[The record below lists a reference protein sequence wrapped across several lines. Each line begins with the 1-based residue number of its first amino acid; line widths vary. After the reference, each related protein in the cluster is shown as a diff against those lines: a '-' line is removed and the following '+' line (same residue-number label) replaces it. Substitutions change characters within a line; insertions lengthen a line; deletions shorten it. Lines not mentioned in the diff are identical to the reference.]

1 MKKFLSFI
9 MGMGLVLSLGMAY
22 AEEGAGG
29 IVYPSEKMIRDD
41 DLPRLNL
48 DQDRATVNQ
57 LPAVPGREGSA
68 AGGVRQEPKSTDTD
82 IEQSKEPVEKIPA
95 VPGEEGTGAGEA
107 GKIPEKSGY

>member
-1 MKKFLSFI
+1 MKKFLYFI

-29 IVYPSEKMIRDD
+29 IEYPSEKMIRDD

-57 LPAVPGREGSA
+57 MPAGSGTEGSA
-68 AGGVRQEPKSTDTD
+68 AGGVSAEPQSSDTG
-82 IEQSKEPVEKIPA
+82 IEQSKEPVEKSPA
-95 VPGEEGTGAGEA
+95 LPGEEGTG
-107 GKIPEKSGY
+107 KVPERYGY

>member
-22 AEEGAGG
+22 AEEGSSG
-29 IVYPSEKMIRDD
+29 IEYPSDKMIRDD

-57 LPAVPGREGSA
+57 MPAVPGREGSA
-68 AGGVRQEPKSTDTD
+68 AGGVREEPAGTSTE
-82 IEQSKEPVEKIPA
+82 IEQSKQPVEKSPI
-95 VPGEEGTGAGEA
+95 VPGEEGTGKA
-107 GKIPEKSGY
+107 PERYGY